1 MPPSDF
7 PTSDRELQHRLRT
20 ALAERDQLEML
31 LRERERDRKEF
42 FATLAHEL
50 RNPLAAMRSAIHVLR
65 VADTDQATAS
75 AARGMLERQLT
86 QMVRLIDDL
95 ADVAH
100 VAQERLEL
108 VRERVNLRV
117 LVQRAIES
125 NRAMLESRQQHLKL
139 DLPSEPVWL
148 YVDSRR
154 LVQVFASI
162 INNSSK
168 FSDPGSDINI
178 HAVREA
184 HHLVLSI
191 TDAGVGISEDILP
204 QVFDMFTRNGHYNR
218 DGHTGL
224 GVGMTLAKRL
234 VELHGG
240 RISAHSEG
248 PGQGSRF
255 VVRLNLLNVPALRA
269 LPNVPDPVPTGSGRS
284 TARVLIVDDNR
295 DGAQGLALMLD
306 MEGHEVRTATDGVEA
321 LEIAEVFQPHVVLLD
336 IGMPGID
343 GYETARRL
351 RMRPWAQS
359 TLLCAQ
365 TGWGQEDDKR
375 RARTAGF
382 DRHLTKPIDPEE
394 ISRLVAEACQA
405 SPPRSDLR

>member
-1 MPPSDF
+1 MTPKDS
-7 PTSDRELQHRLRT
+7 PTPDRELQARLRT
-20 ALAERDQLEML
+20 VLAERDQLEML

-42 FATLAHEL
+42 FATLAHEM
-50 RNPLAAMRSAIHVLR
+50 RNPLAAMSSAIHVLR
-65 VADTDQATAS
+65 IADTDQATAS
-75 AARGMLERQLT
+75 AARGMLERQLA
-86 QMVRLIDDL
+86 QLVRLIDDL

-100 VAQERLEL
+100 IAQERLEL

-117 LVQRAIES
+117 LIQRAIES

-139 DLPSEPVWL
+139 DLPSDPVWL

-154 LVQVFASI
+154 IVQVFASI

-178 HAVREA
+178 HAAREQQQ
-184 HHLVLSI
+184 LVVTIS
-191 TDAGVGISEDILP
+191 DEGVGISEDILP
-204 QVFDMFTRNGHYNR
+204 QVFDMFTRNGHCSR
-218 DGHTGL
+218 SSQGGL

-240 RISAHSEG
+240 RIGAHSAG
-248 PGQGSRF
+248 PGQGSSF
-255 VVRLNLLNVPALRA
+255 VVRLNMLNVPPLRA
-269 LPNVPDPVPTGSGRS
+269 VPLVAEPVVANAGRMK
-284 TARVLIVDDNR
+284 ARVLIVDDNR

-306 MEGHEVRTATDGVEA
+306 MEGHEVRTAADGLEA
-321 LEIAEVFQPHVVLLD
+321 LEIAEEFQPHVVLLD

-382 DRHLTKPIDPEE
+382 DRHLVKPIDPEE
-394 ISRLVAEACQA
+394 ISRIVSEVCQQT
-405 SPPRSDLR
+405 SRTG